1 VTGPRKIEANRKNA
15 RASTGPKTREGR
27 ARVARNALRHGLSV
41 PLCSDRASSE
51 QVEASAR
58 QIVGTAASAK
68 IQERARDV
76 AEAQIDLRRIRCA
89 RDRVLC
95 DALNSLHDE
104 ARSADGPQTLASI
117 LSEATKELLAM
128 ARYERRAV
136 ARRKR
141 AIWALDQACR
151 S

>member
-1 VTGPRKIEANRKNA
+1 V
-15 RASTGPKTREGR
+15 
-27 ARVARNALRHGLSV
+27 VAV
-41 PLCSDRASSE
+41 
-51 QVEASAR
+51 AR
-58 QIVGTAASAK
+58 QIVGAAASAK

-104 ARSADGPQTLASI
+104 ARSADGLQKLASI
-117 LSEATKELLAM
+117 LSQAAKELLAM

-141 AIWALDQACR
+141 AIWALDQARR

>member
-1 VTGPRKIEANRKNA
+1 V
-15 RASTGPKTREGR
+15 
-27 ARVARNALRHGLSV
+27 VAH
-41 PLCSDRASSE
+41 
-51 QVEASAR
+51 AR
-58 QIVGTAASAK
+58 QIVGPDACAK

-76 AEAQIDLRRIRCA
+76 AEAQIDLRRIRCG

-95 DALNSLHDE
+95 DALNRIHYVSRAE
-104 ARSADGPQTLASI
+104 DGPQTLASI

-136 ARRKR
+136 SRRKR